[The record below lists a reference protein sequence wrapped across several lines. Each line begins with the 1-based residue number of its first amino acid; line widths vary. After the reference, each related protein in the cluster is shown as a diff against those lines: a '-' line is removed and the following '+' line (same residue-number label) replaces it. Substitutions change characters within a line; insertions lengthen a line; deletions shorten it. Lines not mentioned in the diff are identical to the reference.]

1 LSLASSALNIRS
13 PIVINTVD
21 RFSLAVLIIYLRKVM
36 MRDNVVK
43 IKKVDKA
50 KAFVRDYLA
59 DGALKSTK
67 EVKAAAAPP
76 VTPRLRHP
84 FLQKFTG
91 PNRPRKRAPFARYI
105 LAIHSHSAVEQ
116 QGLSVDRYG

>member
-1 LSLASSALNIRS
+1 
-13 PIVINTVD
+13 
-21 RFSLAVLIIYLRKVM
+21 M

-50 KAFVRDYLA
+50 KAFV
-59 DGALKSTK
+59 
-67 EVKAAAAPP
+67 
-76 VTPRLRHP
+76 
-84 FLQKFTG
+84 QKFTG

-116 QGLSVDRYG
+116 QTLSVDRYG

>member
-1 LSLASSALNIRS
+1 
-13 PIVINTVD
+13 
-21 RFSLAVLIIYLRKVM
+21 
-36 MRDNVVK
+36 MRDNVVN

-67 EVKAAAAPP
+67 EVKAAAAAAGHAKIT
-76 VTPRLRHP
+76 TPFSSKVYRTESTA
-84 FLQKFTG
+84 QK
-91 PNRPRKRAPFARYI
+91 APFARYI

-116 QGLSVDRYG
+116 QGLSVHRYG